1 MTDAELVIELKNGST
16 KALELIYH
24 LYVRRVYAY
33 CFPYI
38 KSRQITEEVVQDV
51 FLNLWRYH
59 ERIDPERELS
69 TLIYTVA
76 KRYRINAMRNVI
88 NEPTYEDYV
97 VYQNDLHH
105 EDSSMLEYDDL
116 RQRIL
121 TLASKLPKTQRKVFM
136 LSRFNNKD
144 VKEISRELNLSEKTV
159 HNQLSLALKNLRQG
173 LEMLTVV
180 ILGANILMYPFF
192 S

>member
-24 LYVRRVYAY
+24 MYVRRVYAY

-105 EDSSMLEYDDL
+105 EDASMLEYDDL

-159 HNQLSLALKNLRQG
+159 HNQLSLALKKLRQG
-173 LEMLTVV
+173 LEVLTVV
-180 ILGANILMYPFF
+180 ISGANILMHSFF